1 MEPAFNKLLIPVDFS
16 VNTEVAVKKAISL
29 AGAGKAVLHLLH
41 VVAPRKRIAAI
52 KARNDLMQWEW
63 HIRESHSGLDVKI
76 HVLKGYS
83 VQRMI
88 IECATMLSPDMIIIG
103 KQCDRRNWFSFRGI
117 SPDVVARKTNC
128 PVLTVKPGSID
139 SLTKVIVIPIRD
151 FLPERKL
158 EWAVLLARKY
168 RAQVHLLAIRGHRE
182 EGHLPQVF
190 LNAYHHL
197 REHLH
202 HPIEFS
208 TAVQQNPAKA
218 ALSYA
223 ELIMA
228 DIILVNPEAESGVGG
243 FGGGRHMSNLLRR
256 DSKLQI
262 LDVEPYKNN

>member
-1 MEPAFNKLLIPVDFS
+1 MEPAFNNLLIPVDFS
-16 VNTEVAVKKAISL
+16 VNTEIAVKKAISL
-29 AGAGKAVLHLLH
+29 VGAEKAVLHLLH
-41 VVAPRKRIAAI
+41 VVAPRSRTAAV

-63 HIRESHSGLDVKI
+63 YIRENHSGLDVKI

-83 VQRMI
+83 AQHLI
-88 IECATMLSPDMIIIG
+88 IECAKMLSPDIIIVG
-103 KQCDRRNWFSFRGI
+103 KQNSRRKWFSFRGI

-128 PVLTVKPGSID
+128 PVLTAKVGSID
-139 SLTKVIVIPIRD
+139 SWTKVIVIPIRD

-182 EGHLPQVF
+182 EGHMPQVF
-190 LNAYHHL
+190 LSAYHHL

-202 HPIEFS
+202 HPIEFYT
-208 TAVQQNPAKA
+208 TAQHNPAKA

-228 DIILVNPEAESGVGG
+228 DIILVNPDAESGIGG
-243 FGGGRHMSNLLRR
+243 FGGNRHMSDLLRR